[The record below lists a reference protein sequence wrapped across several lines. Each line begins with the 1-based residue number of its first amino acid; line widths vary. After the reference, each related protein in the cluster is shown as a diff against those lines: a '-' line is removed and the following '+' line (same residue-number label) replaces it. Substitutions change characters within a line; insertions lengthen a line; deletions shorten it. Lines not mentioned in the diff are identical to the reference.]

1 MRISSP
7 SGWIKQGDFLFTKI
21 FILGAGAIGSA
32 CGARLCGK
40 NDVTLIA
47 RKEHADAI
55 SKNGLVVKG
64 EMAGTIPIKADTEIR
79 GIPPNS
85 LIILTTKVHDSE
97 KALRPV
103 VKLLKKDT
111 VLLILQNGIGNEE
124 IVKRVVGGKCIVE
137 RGVLHFG
144 AEFLK
149 PGEVTIM
156 KGWVT
161 LGNTELGRRIA
172 KLFNESGLETRVVDD
187 LKKDA
192 WRKLVANC
200 VVNPLSAILEA
211 RDYEVVAPSL
221 EKLRDD
227 IVDECIQ
234 VARAEGVEFED
245 GLRKSIDDELSKLQ
259 NYSSMYQDLVK
270 GRKTEIEFLNGKVV
284 ELGRKHSIPTPV
296 NSAIVSLIKFLE
308 ERNARGSERK

>member
-1 MRISSP
+1 MFSR
-7 SGWIKQGDFLFTKI
+7 I
-21 FILGAGAIGSA
+21 FILGAGAIGSS

-55 SKNGLVVKG
+55 NAKGLVVKG
-64 EMAGTIPIKADTEIR
+64 EMEGVLRIKADTAIR
-79 GIPPNS
+79 ELPPNS
-85 LIILTTKVHDSE
+85 LIILTTKVHDSK
-97 KALRPV
+97 KALEPV
-103 VKLLKKDT
+103 VKLLRKDT
-111 VLLILQNGIGNEE
+111 TILILQNGIGNEE
-124 IVKRVVGGKCIVE
+124 IVKSVVGDRCIVE

-172 KLFNESGLETRVVDD
+172 KLFNESGLETRVVDN

-200 VVNPLSAILEA
+200 IVNPLSAILEA

-221 EKLRDD
+221 ENLRDA
-227 IVDECIQ
+227 IVDECIR
-234 VARAEGVEFED
+234 VAKAEGVEFD
-245 GLRKSIDDELSKLQ
+245 RTLRKSIDEELSTLQ

-270 GRKTEIEFLNGKVV
+270 GRKTEIEFLNGKVS
-284 ELGRKHSIPTPV
+284 ELGRKHGIPTPV
-296 NSAIVSLIKFLE
+296 NDTIVSLIKFME
-308 ERNARGSERK
+308 EKHAGRNER